1 MSLNV
6 KAKIDGVVTPDLKK
20 KVAAWWQGVD
30 VSDLNWPEGE
40 GPDDEGIDGDDPI
53 EDEGPQEILTDI
65 SHYIKV
71 SEMLWGEGY
80 VTPGGKHFIDL
91 WGQQLSLNKE
101 KSTAFLGGGLG
112 GQARELNLSTGSWVT
127 CFERHPELVEASA
140 DQAMMAGLAKKVP
153 SQYYDPE
160 TFELEVGKFNAIVAK
175 EEFIAVDNKQ
185 HAIEA
190 ASAGMKVGGLFMFT
204 EYVATSDNLDAD
216 RLISIFGDLNGT
228 PTLWTEEQF
237 VETLEGAGLDIHVNE
252 ELSDK
257 YVTFI
262 NGAWAQFQSI
272 VDKIK
277 SSDETDLEKAS
288 LLKMIGI
295 SAEMWT
301 HLAMALDSGEIQ
313 LRRFLARK
321 K

>member
-1 MSLNV
+1 MAINV
-6 KAKIDGVVTPDLKK
+6 KAKIDGVVTPDLKR
-20 KVAAWWQGVD
+20 KVSAWWQGVD
-30 VSDLNWPEGE
+30 ESDLDLPH
-40 GPDDEGIDGDDPI
+40 DEGLDAEGDNPV
-53 EDEGPQEILTDI
+53 EDAGPQEILTDI

-160 TFELEVGKFNAIVAK
+160 TFELEAGKFNAIVAK
-175 EEFIAVDNKQ
+175 EEFIGVDNKQ

-204 EYVATSDNLDAD
+204 EYVSASDNLDAD
-216 RLISIFGDLNGT
+216 RLMSIFGDLNGT
-228 PTLWTEEQF
+228 PSLWTETRY
-237 VETLEGAGLDIHVNE
+237 VEALEAAGLDIHVNE
-252 ELSDK
+252 ELSDQ
-257 YVTFI
+257 YVGFI

-272 VDKIK
+272 VDNIK
-277 SSDETDLEKAS
+277 SGDETDLEKAS

-295 SAEMWT
+295 SAELWT

>member
-1 MSLNV
+1 MALNV

-20 KVAAWWQGVD
+20 KVSAWWQGVD
-30 VSDLNWPEGE
+30 VSDLDLT
-40 GPDDEGIDGDDPI
+40 DDEGAGVVEDQPA
-53 EDEGPQEILTDI
+53 EDESPQEVLTDI

-91 WGQQLSLNKE
+91 WGQQLSLTKE

-127 CFERHPELVEASA
+127 CYERHPELVEASA

-160 TFELEVGKFNAIVAK
+160 TFELEAGKFNAIVCK
-175 EEFIAVDNKQ
+175 EEFTSIENKQ

-190 ASAGMKVGGLFMFT
+190 ISAGMKVGGLFMFT
-204 EYVATSDNLDAD
+204 EYVAASDNLDD
-216 RLISIFGDLNGT
+216 ERLLSIFGDLGGT
-228 PTLWTEEQF
+228 PALWTEDQF
-237 VETLEGAGLDIHVNE
+237 VKSLDGAGLDIHVNE
-252 ELSDK
+252 ELSDQ

-262 NGAWAQFQSI
+262 NGAWSQFQSI
-272 VDKIK
+272 VDNIK
-277 SSDETDLEKAS
+277 SSEETDLEKAS
-288 LLKMIGI
+288 LLKMVGI

-301 HLAMALDSGEIQ
+301 HLAMALDAGEIQ

>member
-1 MSLNV
+1 MALNV

-30 VSDLNWPEGE
+30 ESDLNWSDGE
-40 GPDDEGIDGDDPI
+40 DLDGENSDVQGPVE
-53 EDEGPQEILTDI
+53 ETGPAEILTDI
-65 SHYIKV
+65 SHFIKV

-101 KSTAFLGGGLG
+101 KSTAFLGAGLG
-112 GQARELNLSTGSWVT
+112 GQARELNLSTGSWVN

-140 DQAMMAGLAKKVP
+140 DQSMMAGLAKKVP

-160 TFELEVGKFNAIVAK
+160 TFELEASKFNAIVAK
-175 EEFIAVDNKQ
+175 EEFTSVQNKQ

-190 ASAGMKVGGLFMFT
+190 TSAGMKVGGLFMFT
-204 EYVATSDNLDAD
+204 EYVAASENLDAD
-216 RLISIFGDLNGT
+216 RLMAMFGDQSGT
-228 PTLWTEEQF
+228 PGLWTEAQF
-237 VETLEGAGLDIHVNE
+237 VESLESAGLDIHVNE
-252 ELSDK
+252 ELSDQ

-262 NGAWAQFQSI
+262 NGAWADFQSI

-277 SSDETDLEKAS
+277 NSDETDMEKAS

-295 SAEMWT
+295 SAEQWT
-301 HLAMALDSGEIQ
+301 HLAMALDSGDVQ

>member
-1 MSLNV
+1 MALNV

-20 KVAAWWQGVD
+20 KVSAWWQGVD
-30 VSDLNWPEGE
+30 VSDLGDE
-40 GPDDEGIDGDDPI
+40 GPDADGADEYHPV
-53 EDEGPQEILTDI
+53 EDEAPQEVLTDI
-65 SHYIKV
+65 NHYIKV

-140 DQAMMAGLAKKVP
+140 GQAMMAGLAKKVP
-153 SQYYDPE
+153 AQHYDPE
-160 TFELEVGKFNAIVAK
+160 TFELEAGKFNAIVAK
-175 EEFIAVDNKQ
+175 EEFTSIDNKQ

-190 ASAGMKVGGLFMFT
+190 ISAGMKVGGLFMFT
-204 EYVATSDNLDAD
+204 EYVAASDNLDAD
-216 RLISIFGDLNGT
+216 RLLSIFGDLGGT
-228 PTLWTEEQF
+228 PTIWTEEQF
-237 VETLEGAGLDIHVNE
+237 VKSLEGAGLDIHVNE
-252 ELSDK
+252 ELSDQ

-272 VDKIK
+272 VDKVK
-277 SSDETDLEKAS
+277 SGDETDMEKAS